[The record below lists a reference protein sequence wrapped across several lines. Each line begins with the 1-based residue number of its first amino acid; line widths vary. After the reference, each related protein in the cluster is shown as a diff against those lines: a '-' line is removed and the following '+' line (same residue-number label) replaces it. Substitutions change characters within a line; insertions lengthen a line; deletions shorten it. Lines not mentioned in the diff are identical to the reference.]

1 MGPRPAA
8 GLPAMAR
15 ILPCLVW
22 PTAQDIDQL
31 LARSLEPGASKTTA
45 NLAATGAAAP
55 TRTAVA
61 TEIEPVSSRL
71 LLGPRRVQFPLGSRR
86 SRARPADRARLGI
99 SGAESAAVLAV
110 GAPRLRQMIAGL
122 ELVQALSPAPDLD
135 GCAITERL
143 LRPRAADRLAVAGD
157 RRHARAGAAT
167 AAGAIHD
174 AGPPERQAGRILAV
188 TGRFAPRDRP
198 SLAARLETC
207 PTLTKSS
214 GTTPASPGLAAD
226 AVVAAQILLSAAA
239 EY

>member
-1 MGPRPAA
+1 MLGHRWDRGQRQDCPPWPGSCLAWSGLQPRTSTH
-8 GLPAMAR
+8 
-15 ILPCLVW
+15 C
-22 PTAQDIDQL
+22 
-31 LARSLEPGASKTTA
+31 SPGAWSQQDNRQSGRHGSRCA
-45 NLAATGAAAP
+45 DSD
-55 TRTAVA
+55 AVA

-71 LLGPRRVQFPLGSRR
+71 LLGPSRVQLPAGVAAQPSEAGR
-86 SRARPADRARLGI
+86 SCQAGI

-207 PTLTKSS
+207 PTLTNSS

-226 AVVAAQILLSAAA
+226 AVVAAQIL
-239 EY
+239 